1 VTSTP
6 APSPADAGRPAAHPR
21 SARQRNRRGEGERLR
36 AEIVAAAERLLADQ
50 PVDALSLRAVA
61 REAGVS
67 PPALYLHF
75 TDRRALVWA
84 VLEDRFAELARRTA
98 AAADAAA
105 DQPALRRLRAWCLA
119 YCRYGL
125 AHPGHYRVLF
135 ESWNAQLVELPLDQ
149 LPGHT
154 LYQGLLAALRDA
166 GADEHNLRETATLL
180 WAGLHGLTSL
190 RINKPSFGWPPIER
204 LVDGLLARLI
214 GMPSTP
220 STTVRAR

>member
-1 VTSTP
+1 VTSIP
-6 APSPADAGRPAAHPR
+6 APIQADTGREATQARPG
-21 SARQRNRRGEGERLR
+21 RQRNRRGEGERLR
-36 AEIVAAAERLLADQ
+36 AEIIAAAKRLLADQ

-61 REAGVS
+61 REAGIS

-84 VLEDRFAELARRTA
+84 VLEDWFAELARHTA
-98 AAADAAA
+98 AAADASDNQDGAG
-105 DQPALRRLRAWCLA
+105 RLRAWCLA

-135 ESWNAQLVELPLDQ
+135 ESWNAQRTELPLDQ
-149 LPGHT
+149 LPGHA

-166 GADEHNLRETATLL
+166 GAAEHDLPETATLL
-180 WAGLHGLTSL
+180 WAGLHGLVSL
-190 RINKPSFGWPPIER
+190 RINKPSFGWTPIEH

-214 GMPSTP
+214 AVEPATSTALSAP
-220 STTVRAR
+220 

>member
-1 VTSTP
+1 MTSTP

-190 RINKPSFGWPPIER
+190 RINKPSFGWPPI
-204 LVDGLLARLI
+204 DRLI
-214 GMPSTP
+214 DALLTRLIDTTP
-220 STTVRAR
+220 ATRTPAAAH